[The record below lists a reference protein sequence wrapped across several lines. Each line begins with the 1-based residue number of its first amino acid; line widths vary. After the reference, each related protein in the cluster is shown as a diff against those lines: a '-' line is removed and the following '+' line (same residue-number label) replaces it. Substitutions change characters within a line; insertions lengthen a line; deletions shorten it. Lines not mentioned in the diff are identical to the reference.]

1 MCASSSLTGEKISNT
16 ILFSEVDSYLKNDI
30 LDDIKLIL
38 NRLKKAGLK
47 RAIVVDLTDP
57 ELNIPV
63 VRLIVPGLETFE
75 VARLFTNTEL
85 CIGNRAKKCFRK
97 IYF

>member
-1 MCASSSLTGEKISNT
+1 MIFKKIKYGVNDEIYKRKWHFMCASSSLTGEKISNT
-16 ILFSEVDSYLKNDI
+16 ILFSEVDSYLKNDV

-57 ELNIPV
+57 D
-63 VRLIVPGLETFE
+63 
-75 VARLFTNTEL
+75 
-85 CIGNRAKKCFRK
+85 
-97 IYF
+97 